1 MIGPTRVSDTSKVR
15 SQADLILEANRAI
28 QYVAAIDYSNKVIE
42 SKSRDTLSL
51 ALPQEKVREFVS
63 IGPLL
68 VMGALGHK
76 LETSCGCLS
85 FVVGRFAKAQVVI
98 YQLRTEMIVL
108 VTTIIGMDELEEIA
122 SFLHKSE
129 KRLLALPR
137 VTSTS

>member
-51 ALPQEKVREFVS
+51 ALPQEVVREFVS

-76 LETSCGCLS
+76 LETSCGCLG
-85 FVVGRFAKAQVVI
+85 FVVGRFEKAQVMI

-129 KRLLALPR
+129 KRLLTLPR